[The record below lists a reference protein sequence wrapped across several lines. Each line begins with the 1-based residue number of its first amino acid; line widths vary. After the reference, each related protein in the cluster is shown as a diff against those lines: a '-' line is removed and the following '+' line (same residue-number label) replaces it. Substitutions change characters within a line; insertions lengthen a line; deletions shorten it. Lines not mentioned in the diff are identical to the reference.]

1 MLTIIYREIGT
12 INPYSNNP
20 RHNDDAVE
28 KVVDSINEFGFR
40 NPIIIDA
47 NGTIIAGHTRYKAA
61 IKLGFAEVPCITA
74 DDLTPEQVKAYRI
87 TDNKSAEYAQWDFE
101 ALAQEL
107 EELQATG
114 FNLALTSFG
123 QEELDDILNG
133 LEDGAGV
140 EDDDFD
146 EVIDPTE
153 DAFTK
158 LGDIWVIGGHRVMC
172 GDSTQVGEVAR
183 LMDGAKAD
191 LAVTDPPYNVQY
203 EGKTA
208 DRLTIQNDNMENADF
223 FEFLLSAH
231 KNIYS
236 NLKDGASI
244 YVFHSDS
251 EGHNFRRAFIEAGFK
266 LAQCCIWVKNSMVMG
281 RQDYQWQHE
290 PVLYGWKP
298 TAKHHWNAD
307 RCQTTLW
314 NFDRPTRSLEHPTMK
329 PIPLIA
335 YPIQNS
341 SRKRNL
347 VLDLFG
353 GSGTTLI
360 ACEKTGRTCYTME
373 IEPLYCDVIVRRFIK
388 TTNNADIRL
397 MRDGDV
403 VAFNT
408 ISNQFRL

>member
-1 MLTIIYREIGT
+1 MLQVIYRNIGS
-12 INPYSNNP
+12 IAPYSNNP
-20 RHNDDAVE
+20 RQNDDAVE

-61 IKLGFAEVPCITA
+61 IKLGLAEVPCITA

-123 QEELDDILNG
+123 QEEIDNILKG
-133 LEDGAGV
+133 LEGEVEV
-140 EDDDFD
+140 EDD
-146 EVIDPTE
+146 ECNEEIDPTE
-153 DAFTK
+153 EAFTK
-158 LGDIWVIGGHRVMC
+158 PGDIWMIRGHRVMC
-172 GDSTQVGEVAR
+172 GDSTDAGTVAL

-208 DRLTIQNDNMENADF
+208 DRLTIQNDNMGNADF
-223 FEFLLSAH
+223 FNFLLAAH
-231 KNIYS
+231 QNIYD
-236 NLKDGASI
+236 NLKDGASV

-251 EGHNFRRAFIEAGFK
+251 EGMNFRKAFTEAGFK

-298 TAKHHWNAD
+298 TAKHHWNSD

-314 NFDRPTRSLEHPTMK
+314 HFDRPTRSAEHPTMK

-341 SRKRNL
+341 SCKRNL

-353 GSGTTLI
+353 GSGTTLM
-360 ACEKTGRTCYTME
+360 ACEKTSRVCYTME

-388 TTNNADIRL
+388 ATENTDIRL
-397 MRDGDV
+397 MRDGDI
-403 VAFNT
+403 VAFDT